1 MKEQLMLERLRANRE
16 VLASRFD
23 VCWMGVF
30 GSVSRDEARP
40 ESDVDILVSFQG
52 PATFDGYFGL
62 KFFLEELLE
71 REVDLVTD
79 KALRSEL
86 RERVEKDLVRVA

>member
-23 VCWMGVF
+23 VHWMGVF
-30 GSVSRDEARP
+30 GSASRGEARP

-52 PATFDGYFGL
+52 PATLDGCFGL
-62 KFFLEELLE
+62 KFFLEELLG

-79 KALRSEL
+79 KALRREL